1 MLPCARVDLETRG
14 APLGRAGGPG
24 QGGGGH
30 GSGQGGQ
37 RWGLFEGDTLSA
49 LTRHRATEDHKEK
62 RGLLELGLGWF

>member
-1 MLPCARVDLETRG
+1 MPEWTWKQEELHWVGRV
-14 APLGRAGGPG
+14 GRARA
-24 QGGGGH
+24 GGGH